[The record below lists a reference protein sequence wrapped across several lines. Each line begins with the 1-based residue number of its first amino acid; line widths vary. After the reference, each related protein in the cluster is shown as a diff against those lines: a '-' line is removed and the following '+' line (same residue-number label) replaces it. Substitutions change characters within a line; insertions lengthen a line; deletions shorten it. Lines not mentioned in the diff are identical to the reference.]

1 MAGLRARP
9 ESRLRHLT
17 AGRTAGLAATPVG
30 QQAGAAPEVQ
40 QEPARIRRLAV
51 VQLES
56 PAVAPQRAGA
66 SAILRAATP
75 ARPVIPVAAA
85 AARSSHR
92 ICCPGFRHS
101 RNMGTSCVSAFLPRP
116 MVSLII
122 ARRCESAREHI
133 KNIIKPGVVQHSV
146 TYQETLSIHRSRPDA
161 SLCEGTHSDAT
172 QKTLENKGFRHS
184 SLCVPT
190 RSVTQP
196 SHSDTCGGPAKAA
209 DKRSS
214 EIQWN
219 RLTPR
224 RAMQ

>member
-30 QQAGAAPEVQ
+30 QQAAAAEVGTEPAAKAVLAGAAPEVQ

-75 ARPVIPVAAA
+75 ARPVIPVVAA

-92 ICCPGFRHS
+92 ICCPGSRHS

-116 MVSLII
+116 MASLII
-122 ARRCESAREHI
+122 ARRRESAREHI
-133 KNIIKPGVVQHSV
+133 KSIIKPGVVQHSV
-146 TYQETLSIHRSRPDA
+146 TYQETPSIHRS
-161 SLCEGTHSDAT
+161 
-172 QKTLENKGFRHS
+172 
-184 SLCVPT
+184 
-190 RSVTQP
+190 P
-196 SHSDTCGGPAKAA
+196 SHSDTCGGPAKAT

>member
-75 ARPVIPVAAA
+75 ARPVIPVVAA

-92 ICCPGFRHS
+92 ICCPGSRHS
-101 RNMGTSCVSAFLPRP
+101 RNMGTSCVSAFLPP
-116 MVSLII
+116 PNGVSHHCPP
-122 ARRCESAREHI
+122 ARKRSRTHQEHHKTGRRATQCHI
-133 KNIIKPGVVQHSV
+133 SGNTKHSSV
-146 TYQETLSIHRSRPDA
+146 TLAQ
-161 SLCEGTHSDAT
+161 
-172 QKTLENKGFRHS
+172 
-184 SLCVPT
+184 
-190 RSVTQP
+190 
-196 SHSDTCGGPAKAA
+196 
-209 DKRSS
+209 
-214 EIQWN
+214 
-219 RLTPR
+219 
-224 RAMQ
+224 

>member
-30 QQAGAAPEVQ
+30 QQAAAAEVGSAAEVGTEPAAKAVLAGAAPEVQ

-75 ARPVIPVAAA
+75 ARPVIPVVAA

-116 MVSLII
+116 MASLII
-122 ARRCESAREHI
+122 ARRRESAREHI

-146 TYQETLSIHRSRPDA
+146 IYQETPSIHRSRPDA
-161 SLCEGTHSDAT
+161 SLC
-172 QKTLENKGFRHS
+172 
-184 SLCVPT
+184 
-190 RSVTQP
+190 
-196 SHSDTCGGPAKAA
+196 GGPTKAT

>member
-30 QQAGAAPEVQ
+30 QQAAAAEAGTEPAAKAVLAGAAPEVQ

-51 VQLES
+51 VQLE
-56 PAVAPQRAGA
+56 PLAVAGA
-66 SAILRAATP
+66 SAILQAATP
-75 ARPVIPVAAA
+75 ARPVIPVVAA

-92 ICCPGFRHS
+92 ICCPGSRHS

-116 MVSLII
+116 MASLII
-122 ARRCESAREHI
+122 ARRRESAREHI

-146 TYQETLSIHRSRPDA
+146 TYQETPSIHRSRPDA
-161 SLCEGTHSDAT
+161 PL
-172 QKTLENKGFRHS
+172 
-184 SLCVPT
+184 
-190 RSVTQP
+190 
-196 SHSDTCGGPAKAA
+196 CGGPAKAT

>member
-30 QQAGAAPEVQ
+30 QQAAAAEVGTEPAAKAVLAGAAPEVQ

-66 SAILRAATP
+66 SAI
-75 ARPVIPVAAA
+75 PVVAA

-101 RNMGTSCVSAFLPRP
+101 RNMGTSCVSTFLPRP
-116 MVSLII
+116 MASPII

-133 KNIIKPGVVQHSV
+133 KNTIKPGVVQHSV
-146 TYQETLSIHRSRPDA
+146 TYQETPSIHRS
-161 SLCEGTHSDAT
+161 
-172 QKTLENKGFRHS
+172 
-184 SLCVPT
+184 
-190 RSVTQP
+190 P

>member
-75 ARPVIPVAAA
+75 ARPVIPVVAA

-92 ICCPGFRHS
+92 ICCPGSRHS

-116 MVSLII
+116 MASLII
-122 ARRCESAREHI
+122 AHRRESAREHI

-146 TYQETLSIHRSRPDA
+146 TYQETPSIHRS
-161 SLCEGTHSDAT
+161 
-172 QKTLENKGFRHS
+172 
-184 SLCVPT
+184 
-190 RSVTQP
+190 P
-196 SHSDTCGGPAKAA
+196 SHSDTCGGPAKAT